1 MKALLQRV
9 SRASVHVA
17 DQQIAAIEHGL
28 LILLGISQTDTEASS
43 ARLAKRV
50 ASYRLFADDDDKMNL
65 DVSEVGGKV
74 IVVSQFTLAADTRSG
89 RRPSFSSAAAP
100 AQAEPL
106 YQHFCQQLRQQGV
119 DVQQGQFGADMQVA
133 LVNDGP
139 VTFSLE
145 VD

>member
-28 LILLGISQTDTEASS
+28 LILLGVSQTDTEASS

-65 DVSEVGGKV
+65 DVSEVAGKV

-89 RRPSFSSAAAP
+89 RRPSFSTAAAP

-106 YQHFCQQLRQQGV
+106 YQHFCQQLRQQ
-119 DVQQGQFGADMQVA
+119 
-133 LVNDGP
+133 
-139 VTFSLE
+139 
-145 VD
+145 